1 MENYSACHAGGREF
15 ESRPSRHFK
24 ERNLKGLRFF
34 VAEDGKTR
42 REFFQNNNTKGIPIM
57 PPLQADCCVS
67 KQAVLGYKIQTFMI
81 QKPVITMSYFP
92 ASSHG
97 SILNA
102 DKPDV
107 CFFFGRLDV
116 RNVEHL
122 RY

>member
-1 MENYSACHAGGREF
+1 M
-15 ESRPSRHFK
+15 
-24 ERNLKGLRFF
+24 
-34 VAEDGKTR
+34 AEDGEARKG
-42 REFFQNNNTKGIPIM
+42 FLQSKNTKGIPIM
-57 PPLQADCCVS
+57 PHLQADCCVL

-107 CFFFGRLDV
+107 FFGGFEA